1 MNDYSFTVG
10 IPFYIKSNPTD
21 LKKAIDSILNQTLTP
36 NKIHLIQDG
45 PINDNIIAF
54 VIGTVANHKIPIVA
68 PNKIATVAEGGDKI
82 KIVIANDLIK

>member
-1 MNDYSFTVG
+1 MNSYSFTVG

-45 PINDNIIAF
+45 PINDNIQTIL
-54 VIGTVANHKIPIVA
+54 
-68 PNKIATVAEGGDKI
+68 DKYLLHESKLFI
-82 KIVIANDLIK
+82 LLKLKK